1 MIEETGRAAS
11 AASVVG
17 GGDAEDEDEALAEAA
32 RVRYRKDGI
41 ARIEPDD
48 GMRSTLGSEEHLL
61 ALRDTASIVRRPLGD
76 SLPLS
81 GRLAITNVRL
91 FVVDTPSTTLA
102 SLEELDDVTLVAD
115 RLLVSLT
122 SETGFTIETS
132 HPRLLRVQLAAARAE
147 RLDSQMVA
155 SSNMPGAMSSD
166 LPRR

>member
-1 MIEETGRAAS
+1 MIEETGRAPS

-17 GGDAEDEDEALAEAA
+17 GRDAEDEDEALAEAA
-32 RVRYRKDGI
+32 RVRYRTDGI
-41 ARIEPDD
+41 ARIEPDN
-48 GMRSTLGSEEHLL
+48 GMRSTLGREEHLL
-61 ALRDTASIVRRPLGD
+61 ALRDTASIVRRPHGD

-81 GRLAITNVRL
+81 GRLAITTERL
-91 FVVDTPSTTLA
+91 LMVDSSPTTIA

-147 RLDSQMVA
+147 RLDGQTVA
-155 SSNMPGAMSSD
+155 SSNMAGDIPSG

>member
-1 MIEETGRAAS
+1 MIEEIGRAAS

-91 FVVDTPSTTLA
+91 FVDTPSTTLA